1 MTVLYEEKSQRA
13 KSAEWLVLC
22 FVILLLCGVGY
33 TTYRSI
39 NLHTIFNCRIFLLKL
54 WLSS

>member
-22 FVILLLCGVGY
+22 FV
-33 TTYRSI
+33 R
-39 NLHTIFNCRIFLLKL
+39 CRVHYI
-54 WLSS
+54 S

>member
-22 FVILLLCGVGY
+22 LLFYYYVVLATLHIVVLTCILY
-33 TTYRSI
+33 
-39 NLHTIFNCRIFLLKL
+39 
-54 WLSS
+54 

>member
-22 FVILLLCGVGY
+22 FVILLLCGVGTLHIVVLIAYY
-33 TTYRSI
+33 TNS
-39 NLHTIFNCRIFLLKL
+39 RIFY
-54 WLSS
+54 

>member
-39 NLHTIFNCRIFLLKL
+39 KL
-54 WLSS
+54 AYYF